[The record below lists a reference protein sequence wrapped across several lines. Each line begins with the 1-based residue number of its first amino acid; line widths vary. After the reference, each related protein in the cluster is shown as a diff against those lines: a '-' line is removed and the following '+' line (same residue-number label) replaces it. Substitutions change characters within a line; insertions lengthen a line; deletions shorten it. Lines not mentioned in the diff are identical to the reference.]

1 MNNNPMEILVYTEKR
16 TNRLRYTLDEV
27 FARRLGFKLIQ
38 TTRTK
43 DFIGYDGIKLN
54 YSIKSLEGGYQIR
67 PHGLLAGKSLQ
78 PVEFEKE
85 RSEVPCLF
93 SENGAGK
100 QVDVLA
106 TCFYFLALYQ
116 EYLPYRSDEHGRFQ
130 SSESIQTVFGCLQ
143 KAFVDGLVKGLS
155 EEIKKIYPSCSNQ
168 PVNEP
173 NRVAVTV
180 DVDQMFYYR
189 EKGLA
194 RSILSTIVDTVR
206 KPSSLKTRLPIQL
219 FGQTDPIDIYQDIIE
234 ICLKYGVN
242 PIFFIQVGEP
252 SRFDRNNPIHL
263 PAVTQKVNELALR
276 SEIGLHPSY
285 FSCEDGQKLELEL
298 GRLRSICSS
307 RINVSRQH
315 YMRWRLPD
323 TLLTLAELGITFD
336 YTLGFPD
343 VNGFRA
349 GTAHP
354 FKFFNL
360 QKDEVV
366 DITLMPTHFSD
377 IVSMRLSTDPEEEM
391 MAIKNE
397 CNSYGGTFCTMWH
410 PEVLIGIES
419 KRGSYDLLQ
428 TLLHSEVVK

>member
-1 MNNNPMEILVYTEKR
+1 M
-16 TNRLRYTLDEV
+16 
-27 FARRLGFKLIQ
+27 
-38 TTRTK
+38 
-43 DFIGYDGIKLN
+43 
-54 YSIKSLEGGYQIR
+54 
-67 PHGLLAGKSLQ
+67 
-78 PVEFEKE
+78 
-85 RSEVPCLF
+85 
-93 SENGAGK
+93 
-100 QVDVLA
+100 
-106 TCFYFLALYQ
+106 
-116 EYLPYRSDEHGRFQ
+116 
-130 SSESIQTVFGCLQ
+130 
-143 KAFVDGLVKGLS
+143 KGLS

-219 FGQTDPIDIYQDIIE
+219 FGKTDPIDIYQDIIE

-410 PEVLIGIES
+410 PEVLTGIES